1 MTKLVNPVPL
11 FLDGRGALLDAGFVY
26 IGTAGTDPE
35 VVGNRLPLFW
45 DKALTIPAPQ
55 PLRTLG
61 GVIVNGANL
70 GFVYFA
76 AADYSITIR
85 DADSNLVAFVTTAFD
100 LGGGSYQPLDSDL
113 TAIAALATTAFGRSF
128 LVLADAAAARTLLGL
143 GSSAV
148 LPETTSAQ
156 FRANTAGKVLST
168 DKVWGAAAS
177 VPLTQSGGNVAV
189 DLSLG
194 INFTLA
200 MTGTPWTLS
209 NPSNGKDGQS
219 GKIEITQDATGTRLL
234 TYAANWK
241 FVGGTDPVLS
251 TAANARDV
259 LFYEVLSDGNVYAS
273 LGKGIA

>member
-177 VPLTQSGGNVAV
+177 VPLAQSGGNVAV